1 MKMKEVGLDTWF
13 ALSKLLATVAMWAGV
28 SFFIYSSKIDLASPI
43 LALLGIAGTV
53 LLWMGYP
60 PAKSESTAARGSSEG
75 DEREV

>member
-1 MKMKEVGLDTWF
+1 LDTWF

-53 LLWMGYP
+53 SLWLGYP
-60 PAKSESTAARGSSEG
+60 PAKNTSTAARDSSEADG
-75 DEREV
+75 REI